1 MAGRDIF
8 SGILRG
14 IDASNAIDANRR
26 AQAGEVRAAQ
36 EGAVD
41 LAQKQFNLDVIS
53 PIKAEQEITNLRQK
67 RFDLDTL
74 SPIKA
79 NQDIETLRKTI
90 EDVKKAEIEN
100 KEREKIDLLKST
112 QVSLNDYLADRF
124 EDLTPSARDILR
136 KDFLARGGNGM
147 TAGGDILASEYDAQS
162 YLETL
167 HDDKNTDEDNRLLVS
182 VYKQAI
188 EDSTLGIKKAKARES
203 VLMSKIDDPNTSISQ
218 KDKFTEELQ
227 EVQSQIEDMDGGRN
241 RSAVQMQTFQ
251 KRATSLQG
259 LVAEQVQSQIAQGQ
273 DPMEAIGNAIG
284 SLEAMKPL
292 PPALRA
298 AKLDANV
305 GLSAFNKIEKTVD
318 EHPEYVGA
326 IQGRFSKQKAKHGFV
341 TEDEAKFRTEV
352 ALMQVK
358 LRKFYFGT
366 AQSKQEL
373 EGAVD
378 AIPNLNM
385 SDVQFKSAV
394 KVHREQMNE
403 WLRQLESGEREYGVL
418 NESDKEGVVSDAPE
432 NIFEGMSDED
442 FTNQFLK

>member
-90 EDVKKAEIEN
+90 EDVKKMELEN

-124 EDLTPSARDILR
+124 EDLTPTARDILR
-136 KDFLARGGNGM
+136 KDFLARGGNGL

-188 EDSTLGIKKAKARES
+188 EDATLGLKKSRAREAEIQKELDNPKTS
-203 VLMSKIDDPNTSISQ
+203 ESK
-218 KDKFTEELQ
+218 KDTLSAELQ
-227 EVQSQIEDMDGGRN
+227 SVQSQIEDMDGGRN

-273 DPMEAIGNAIG
+273 DPMEAIGNAMG

-305 GLSAFNKIEKTVD
+305 GLSAIDKIEENFNPK
-318 EHPEYVGA
+318 YVGA
-326 IQGRFSKQKAKHGFV
+326 IQGRLSGQRTKHGLV
-341 TEDEAKFRTEV
+341 SEDEAKFRTEV
-352 ALMQVK
+352 SLMQVK

-373 EGAVD
+373 AGAID

-385 SDVQFKSAV
+385 SDVQFKAAM